1 MNNDFITE
9 ARKLFT
15 MWKREKVHLQELE
28 VDQLQQLDEYF
39 RILSS
44 LSHSFNTSSPVP
56 VTDSKNKLKKYALL
70 AGSVI
75 LTVFIAF
82 R

>member
-28 VDQLQQLDEYF
+28 ADQLQQLDEYF

-44 LSHSFNTSSPVP
+44 LSQPVSSVSSPP
-56 VTDSKNKLKKYALL
+56 VTDSKNKLKKYVLL
-70 AGSVI
+70 AGAVL
-75 LTVFIAF
+75 LTIFIAF

>member
-15 MWKREKVHLQELE
+15 MWKREKVHFQELE
-28 VDQLQQLDEYF
+28 ADQLQQLDEYF

-44 LSHSFNTSSPVP
+44 LSHSANTSSPVP
-56 VTDSKNKLKKYALL
+56 VTDSNNKLKKYALL
-70 AGSVI
+70 AGAVL